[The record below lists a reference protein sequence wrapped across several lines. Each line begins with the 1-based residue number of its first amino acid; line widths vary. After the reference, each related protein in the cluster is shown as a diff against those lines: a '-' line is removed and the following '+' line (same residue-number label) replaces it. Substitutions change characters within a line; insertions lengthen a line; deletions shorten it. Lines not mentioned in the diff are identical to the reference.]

1 MSGVA
6 DDVVI
11 KGEELQHQHDEVMP
25 MGVLCRVDV
34 EGDGHQAPNVVDAY
48 GVGVKAG
55 DGAGLHWVVDGSEV
69 RRQWYCR
76 RRTGWRLWEDDTTEC
91 SKNRRKGGP
100 KKDGS

>member
-1 MSGVA
+1 
-6 DDVVI
+6 
-11 KGEELQHQHDEVMP
+11 

-48 GVGVKAG
+48 GVDVKAG
-55 DGAGLHWVVDGSEV
+55 DGAGLHWVVDDSEV
-69 RRQWYCR
+69 RHQWCYR

-100 KKDGS
+100 KKGASPFYLTPKGQ